1 MKLGVT
7 LPGGEVLEAGRR
19 AREAEDLGAS
29 AVWSTEGAH
38 NGFLPLAVAA
48 EHTRRVRLG
57 TAVAVAFGRS
67 PLVFAHLAW
76 DLHEVSGARF
86 ILGLGTQV
94 KAHVER
100 RYSMPWAAP
109 GPRLRDGILAIRA
122 IWRCWQER
130 SPLDYR
136 GPFYT
141 FTLMTPAFSPEPLGT
156 PPPRVYVSAVNR
168 YNCRLVGELCDG
180 MHVHPFHSPRDLRE
194 RVLPEI
200 ETGLKASRRSRSQ
213 VELVVPV
220 FVITGRTAE
229 ERRAAR
235 EGVRRRLAF
244 YASTRTYR
252 PVLDTH
258 GWGDLAERLHA
269 RSLAGDWAA
278 MAAEIT
284 DEMVSA
290 YAIEAGPDELGAALR
305 QRYEGL
311 ADQVVPTF
319 GGEHRW
325 APELFRAIAK
335 AF

>member
-1 MKLGVT
+1 MKFGVT
-7 LPGGEVLEAGRR
+7 LPGGELAEAGRR

-38 NGFLPLAVAA
+38 NAFLPLAAA
-48 EHTRRVRLG
+48 VEHTRRVSLG

-76 DLHEVSGARF
+76 DLQAASGARF

-100 RYSMPWAAP
+100 RYSMPWDSPAP
-109 GPRLRDGILAIRA
+109 KLRDAILAIRA

-130 SPLDYR
+130 SPLEYR
-136 GPFYT
+136 GRFYT

-156 PPPRVYVSAVNR
+156 PPPRVYISAVNR
-168 YNCRLVGELCDG
+168 HNCRLVGELCDG
-180 MHVHPFHSPRDLRE
+180 VHIHPFHSPRDLRE

-200 ETGLKASRRSRSQ
+200 ETGLKAARRNRSD

-220 FVITGRTAE
+220 FVITGHTAE
-229 ERRAAR
+229 QRRAAR
-235 EGVRRRLAF
+235 EGVRQRLAF

-269 RSLAGDWAA
+269 RSVAGDWAA

-284 DEMVSA
+284 DEMVATYSV
-290 YAIEAGPDELGAALR
+290 EAGPDELGAALR

-311 ADQVVPTF
+311 ADQVVLTP

-325 APELFRAIAK
+325 TLELFRAVAR

>member
-7 LPGGEVLEAGRR
+7 LPGGGVLEAGRR

-48 EHTRRVRLG
+48 EHTRRVSLG

-76 DLHEVSGARF
+76 DLQEASGARF
-86 ILGLGTQV
+86 ILGLGTQ

-100 RYSMPWAAP
+100 RYSVPWDSP
-109 GPRLRDGILAIRA
+109 GPKLRDGILAIRA
-122 IWRCWQER
+122 IWRSWQER
-130 SPLDYR
+130 GPLDYR
-136 GPFYT
+136 GRFYT

-156 PPPRVYVSAVNR
+156 PPPRVYISAVNR

-213 VELVVPV
+213 IELVVPV

-235 EGVRRRLAF
+235 EGVRRGRSPTPGTPPRGTIPSRARCPRSRTRSRLG
-244 YASTRTYR
+244 
-252 PVLDTH
+252 L
-258 GWGDLAERLHA
+258 
-269 RSLAGDWAA
+269 
-278 MAAEIT
+278 
-284 DEMVSA
+284 
-290 YAIEAGPDELGAALR
+290 ELGESSFDIGHVVLRVGGSGASALGTGWRDSRPCRRRR
-305 QRYEGL
+305 QR
-311 ADQVVPTF
+311 
-319 GGEHRW
+319 
-325 APELFRAIAK
+325 RA
-335 AF
+335 

>member
-76 DLHEVSGARF
+76 DLHEASGARF

-100 RYSMPWAAP
+100 RYSVPWDSP
-109 GPRLRDGILAIRA
+109 GPKLRDGILAIRA
-122 IWRCWQER
+122 IWRSWQER
-130 SPLDYR
+130 GPLDYR
-136 GPFYT
+136 GRFYT
-141 FTLMTPAFSPEPLGT
+141 FTLMTPAFSPAPLGT
-156 PPPRVYVSAVNR
+156 PPPRVYISAVNR

-213 VELVVPV
+213 IELVVPV

-311 ADQVVPTF
+311 ADQVVPTP

-325 APELFRAIAK
+325 TPELFRAVAK

>member
-1 MKLGVT
+1 MNLGVT
-7 LPGGEVLEAGRR
+7 LPGGALREAGVH

-29 AVWSTEGAH
+29 AVWTAEGAH
-38 NGFLPLAVAA
+38 NGFLPLALAA
-48 EHTRRVRLG
+48 EHTQRVSLG

-76 DLHEVSGARF
+76 DLHEASRGRF
-86 ILGLGTQV
+86 VLGLGTQV

-100 RYSMPWAAP
+100 RYSVPWEAP
-109 GPRLRDGILAIRA
+109 GPRLRDAILAIRA

-136 GPFYT
+136 GRFYT

-156 PPPRVYVSAVNR
+156 LPPRVYISAVNR

-180 MHVHPFHSPRDLRE
+180 VHVHPFHSPRDLRE

-200 ETGLKASRRSRSQ
+200 EGGLKTAGRSRRD

-220 FVITGRTAE
+220 FTITGRTAE
-229 ERRAAR
+229 QRRAAR
-235 EGVRRRLAF
+235 EGVRRRIAF

-252 PVLDTH
+252 PVLETH
-258 GWGDLAERLHA
+258 GWGDLSERLHA
-269 RSLAGDWAA
+269 RSVKGDWTG
-278 MAAEIT
+278 MAAEIS
-284 DEMVSA
+284 DEMVATYSV
-290 YAIEAGPDELGAALR
+290 EAAPDELGAALR
-305 QRYEGL
+305 ERYDGL
-311 ADQVVPTF
+311 ADQVVPTP

-325 APELFRAIAK
+325 DAGLFRAIAK